1 MYKVLIADDEVKVC
15 RLIENVINW
24 EALGLQVIGVVNDGA
39 AALQAIR
46 AQQPDIVIT
55 DIRMP
60 GIDGLALIEKAK
72 EMDEEIT
79 FIIISGHRQFEY
91 ARNAMRYGVED
102 YLLKP
107 LDEDELSDILT
118 KLIHK
123 KENRRES
130 QNREASLH
138 KQIEADSRRMQQTF
152 MEYLVDNAKKLPG
165 SINMD
170 EVNQEYCCSF
180 QPGVFQVVIIKAD
193 ISEHKENEEAY
204 QLLVNQ
210 VQKLTENELR
220 PGAKMLLSYPA
231 MEGVYFLINMDEEY
245 ERELHK
251 KLKIVRTRICTLR
264 DLFWDINAT
273 VCMGNTT
280 RDFSQIR
287 ESAKEAKRAVLNRIF
302 LGLNH
307 TIGICKKQTSSI
319 TVRDIISAQ
328 LKSGLQERIE
338 VLDGT
343 EVRRLLDSIYQTVCR
358 ALDMDGEVL
367 YAVSLEL
374 MDTLLFSLRKISQEV
389 DVTDRREVFMNRFF
403 MCTSVEEVFRQLM
416 EAFAEGIEE
425 VAEIQAQAESKP
437 IRKAKKYIQDYY
449 YEALK
454 LDDISAMLGFNTS
467 YFSGLF
473 KKETGKNFSDYLAQ
487 VRISQAK
494 QLLIQEDM
502 GVSEVATEVGYQ
514 DLKHFSRLFKRLTG
528 LNPSEFRKLY
538 QKLS

>member
-1 MYKVLIADDEVKVC
+1 MC
-15 RLIENVINW
+15 RLIENVIDW
-24 EALGLQVIGVVNDGA
+24 EALGLQVIGVVNDGD

-46 AQQPDIVIT
+46 VQQPDIVIT

-60 GIDGLALIEKAK
+60 GMDGLALIEKAK
-72 EMDEEIT
+72 EMDEEIA
-79 FIIISGHRQFEY
+79 FVIISGHRQFEY

-138 KQIEADSRRMQQTF
+138 KQIEADSRRMQRTF
-152 MEYLVDNAKKLPG
+152 MEHLVDDTKKFPG
-165 SINMD
+165 HLNMD

-180 QPGVFQVVIIKAD
+180 LPGVFQVVIIKAD
-193 ISEHKENEEAY
+193 ISEHKENREAY

-220 PGAKMLLSYPA
+220 PGAKKLLSYPTI
-231 MEGVYFLINMDEEY
+231 EGVYFLINMDEEY
-245 ERELHK
+245 ERELRK

-280 RDFSQIR
+280 TDFSQIR

-307 TIGICKKQTSSI
+307 TIGIYKKQTSSI

-328 LKSGLQERIE
+328 LKNGLQERIE
-338 VLDGT
+338 VLDDT
-343 EVRRLLDSIYQTVCR
+343 EVRRLLDSIYQTVLR
-358 ALDMDGEVL
+358 AFDMDGEVL
-367 YAVSLEL
+367 YGVSLEL

-389 DVTDRREVFMNRFF
+389 DVTDRREVFINRFF

-416 EAFAEGIEE
+416 EAFTEGIGA

-473 KKETGKNFSDYLAQ
+473 KKETGENFSDYLAQ

-502 GVSEVATEVGYQ
+502 GVSDVAAEVGYQ
-514 DLKHFSRLFKRLTG
+514 DLKHFSKLFKRLTG